1 MAYMN
6 QKMKT
11 ARVPAIKAVLKKYKM
26 KGTISVR
33 NHSTLVVTLKS
44 GVFDFGED
52 YIQVNTYHLGN
63 RFHGKQLEFMDE
75 LKTAMLGNDWY
86 DNSDQTDYFHDV
98 AFYVRIHVGD
108 WNKGGPYQ
116 VIGE

>member
-6 QKMKT
+6 QEMKA

-86 DNSDQTDYFHDV
+86 DNSDPTDYFHDV

-116 VIGE
+116 VIGA